1 LNELAQE
8 KLGDSNMNVQIFNLL
23 GISRDSIFEEKTA
36 FADYLTDFITQTDT
50 LNFSGT
56 LLPESI
62 EGPINPWFF
71 AQELLSKSS
80 KLPFIAINPCFVH
93 PLYVVR
99 NLYNLSTFYQR
110 PIYLNF
116 ITGGSAVDSLKI
128 NDSLSKEEKYNRLDE
143 FITIVQELLANEHET
158 YTFKGTY
165 YTLEN
170 IVFKGSLP
178 ENLQPVFHIAG
189 SSEHAE
195 NLIQKK
201 QMTQL
206 KMGESAANISI
217 NSAKKVSYHFGII
230 ARKTSEEAQDVLHTF
245 CKVDRKR
252 SILQQISIKQSNSVW
267 KQKVYEDYKSSVED
281 TIYSLLPFVNGY
293 SDVPY
298 LVGSYRDVSNY
309 VQNYIDN
316 GIESIIVEIPK
327 TGCNELREIDTVLTA
342 IKQ

>member
-1 LNELAQE
+1 M
-8 KLGDSNMNVQIFNLL
+8 SVHIFNLL
-23 GISRDSIFEEKTA
+23 GISRDSVFEEKTS
-36 FADYLTDFITQTDT
+36 FATYLTDFIKQTDA

-128 NDSLSKEEKYNRLDE
+128 NDSLSKEEKYHRLDE
-143 FITIVQELLANEHET
+143 FITIVQELLANEQET

-178 ENLQPVFHIAG
+178 KNLQPVFHIAG
-189 SSEHAE
+189 SSEFAQQ
-195 NLIQKK
+195 LIERKN
-201 QMTQL
+201 MTQL
-206 KMGESAANISI
+206 KMGESL
-217 NSAKKVSYHFGII
+217 AKVSLNKQKKLSYHFGII
-230 ARKTSEEAQDVLHTF
+230 ARETSEEAQNVLATF
-245 CKVDRKR
+245 CKADRKR
-252 SILQQISIKQSNSVW
+252 TILQQISIKQSNSIW
-267 KQKVYEDYKSSVED
+267 KQKVYESYKRSEKD
-281 TIYSLLPFVNGY
+281 GIYSLVPFVNGY

-298 LVGSYRDVSNY
+298 LVGSYAEITTY

-316 GIESIIVEIPK
+316 GIESLIIEIPK
-327 TGCNELREIDTVLTA
+327 TGFDEMQEIDIVISKLVTD
-342 IKQ
+342 

>member
-1 LNELAQE
+1 MPIQL
-8 KLGDSNMNVQIFNLL
+8 FNLL
-23 GISRDSIFEEKTA
+23 GISRDSVFEEKLS
-36 FADYLTDFITQTDT
+36 FADYLTNFINETDT
-50 LNFSGT
+50 SHFSGT

-80 KLPFIAINPCFVH
+80 KIPFIAINPCFVH

-128 NDSLSKEEKYNRLDE
+128 NDSLSKEEKYKRLDE
-143 FITIVQELLANEHET
+143 FITIIQELLSANENDT
-158 YTFKGTY
+158 YSFKGTY
-165 YTLEN
+165 YTLDS

-178 ENLQPVFHIAG
+178 KHLQPVFHIAG

-201 QMTQL
+201 GMIQL
-206 KMGESAANISI
+206 KMGESLS
-217 NSAKKVSYHFGII
+217 NSSLHNSKKTSYHFGII
-230 ARKTSEEAQDVLHTF
+230 TRGTNEEANEVLDTF
-245 CKVDRKR
+245 SKVDRKR
-252 SILQQISIKQSNSVW
+252 TILQQISIKQSQSVW
-267 KQKVYEDYKSSVED
+267 KQKVYERYKSSAED
-281 TIYSLLPFVNGY
+281 PVYSLQPFMNGY

-298 LVGSYRDVSNY
+298 LVGSYEEVLS
-309 VQNYIDN
+309 YIQTYIAK
-316 GIESIIVEIPK
+316 GIESIVIEIPK
-327 TGCNELREIDTVLTA
+327 TGFDEMKEINTIIEKLQQS
-342 IKQ
+342 I

>member
-1 LNELAQE
+1 
-8 KLGDSNMNVQIFNLL
+8 M
-23 GISRDSIFEEKTA
+23 
-36 FADYLTDFITQTDT
+36 
-50 LNFSGT
+50 NFSGT

-62 EGPINPWFF
+62 EYPINPWFF

-80 KLPFIAINPCFVH
+80 KFPFIAINPCFVH

-143 FITIVQELLANEHET
+143 FITIIQELLTASEHET

-170 IVFKGSLP
+170 IVFKDSLS

-189 SSEHAE
+189 SSEYAE

-201 QMTQL
+201 GMTQL
-206 KMGESAANISI
+206 KMGESIS
-217 NSAKKVSYHFGII
+217 NVSLNKHKKLSYHFGII
-230 ARKTSEEAQDVLHTF
+230 ARETTQEAKEVEASF
-245 CKVDRKR
+245 CKADRKR
-252 SILQQISIKQSNSVW
+252 TILQQISIKQSNSVW
-267 KQKVYEDYKSSVED
+267 KQKVYESYKNSAED
-281 TIYSLLPFVNGY
+281 LIYSLVPFVNGY
-293 SDVPY
+293 SYVPY
-298 LVGSYRDVSNY
+298 LVGSYSAIANY
-309 VQNYIDN
+309 VQHYIDN
-316 GIESIIVEIPK
+316 QIESIIIEIPK
-327 TGCNELREIDTVLTA
+327 TGYNELQEIHTALTLV
-342 IKQ
+342 QH

>member
-1 LNELAQE
+1 M
-8 KLGDSNMNVQIFNLL
+8 SVQLFNLL
-23 GISRDSIFEEKTA
+23 GISRDSVFEEKTS
-36 FADYLTDFITQTDT
+36 FADYLTDFIKQTDASD
-50 LNFSGT
+50 FSGT

-143 FITIVQELLANEHET
+143 FITIVQELLTANENET
-158 YTFKGTY
+158 YSFKGTY

-178 ENLQPVFHIAG
+178 KELQPVFHIAG
-189 SSEHAE
+189 SSEFAQS
-195 NLIQKK
+195 LIEKK
-201 QMTQL
+201 NMTQL
-206 KMGESAANISI
+206 KMGECLANVSL
-217 NSAKKVSYHFGII
+217 NKEKKLSYHIGII
-230 ARKTSEEAQDVLHTF
+230 ARETSEEAQEVLASF

-252 SILQQISIKQSNSVW
+252 TILQQISIKQSNSVW
-267 KQKVYEDYKSSVED
+267 KQKVYESYKNSAED
-281 TIYSLLPFVNGY
+281 SIYNLTPFVKGY

-298 LVGSYRDVSNY
+298 LVGSYTDIANY
-309 VQNYIDN
+309 VQQYIDN
-316 GIESIIVEIPK
+316 KIESIIIEIPK
-327 TGCNELREIDTVLTA
+327 TGFNEMLEIDTVITKLRL
-342 IKQ
+342 

>member
-1 LNELAQE
+1 MPIQL
-8 KLGDSNMNVQIFNLL
+8 FNLL
-23 GISRDSIFEEKTA
+23 GISRDSVFEEKLS
-36 FADYLTDFITQTDT
+36 FADYLTNFITETDT
-50 LNFSGT
+50 SHFSGT

-80 KLPFIAINPCFVH
+80 KIPFIAINPCFVH

-128 NDSLSKEEKYNRLDE
+128 NDSLSKEEKYKRLDE
-143 FITIVQELLANEHET
+143 FITIIQELLSANENNT
-158 YTFKGTY
+158 YSFKGTY
-165 YTLEN
+165 YTLDS

-178 ENLQPVFHIAG
+178 KHLQPVFHIAG

-201 QMTQL
+201 GMIQL
-206 KMGESAANISI
+206 KMGESLS
-217 NSAKKVSYHFGII
+217 NSSLRNSKKTSYHFGII
-230 ARKTSEEAQDVLHTF
+230 TRETNEEANEVLDTF
-245 CKVDRKR
+245 SKVDRKR
-252 SILQQISIKQSNSVW
+252 TILQQISIKQSKSVW
-267 KQKVYEDYKSSVED
+267 KQKVYERYKSSAED
-281 TIYSLLPFVNGY
+281 AVYSLQPFMNGY

-298 LVGSYRDVSNY
+298 LVGSYEEVLS
-309 VQNYIDN
+309 YIQTYITK

-327 TGCNELREIDTVLTA
+327 TGFDEMKEINTIIEKLQQN
-342 IKQ
+342 I

>member
-1 LNELAQE
+1 M
-8 KLGDSNMNVQIFNLL
+8 SVQVFNLL
-23 GISRDSIFEEKTA
+23 GISRDSIFEEKLS
-36 FADYLTDFITQTDT
+36 FADYLTDFITQTDA

-128 NDSLSKEEKYNRLDE
+128 NDSLSKEEKYKRLDE
-143 FITIVQELLANEHET
+143 FITIVQELLTANEGET
-158 YTFKGTY
+158 YSFKGTY

-201 QMTQL
+201 NMIQL
-206 KMGESAANISI
+206 KMGESAAKISI
-217 NSAKKVSYHFGII
+217 NRAKKVSYHFGII
-230 ARKTSEEAQDVLHTF
+230 ARETSEEAQDVLATF

-252 SILQQISIKQSNSVW
+252 TILQQISIKQSNSVW
-267 KQKVYEDYKSSVED
+267 KQKVYENYKSSAED
-281 TIYSLLPFVNGY
+281 PIYSLTPFMNGY

-298 LVGSYRDVSNY
+298 LVGSYKDVANY
-309 VQNYIDN
+309 VQNYIDH
-316 GIESIIVEIPK
+316 GIESIIIEIPK
-327 TGCNELREIDTVLTA
+327 TGYNELQEIDTVLTA

>member
-1 LNELAQE
+1 M
-8 KLGDSNMNVQIFNLL
+8 SVQLFNLL
-23 GISRDSIFEEKTA
+23 GISRDSVFEEKTS
-36 FADYLTDFITQTDT
+36 FANYLTDFIQQTDT
-50 LNFSGT
+50 SNFSGT

-80 KLPFIAINPCFVH
+80 KLPFTAINPCFVH

-110 PIYLNF
+110 PMYLNF

-143 FITIVQELLANEHET
+143 FITIVQELLTANEYET
-158 YTFKGTY
+158 YTFKGNY

-170 IVFKGSLP
+170 IIFKGSLSK
-178 ENLQPVFHIAG
+178 ELQPVFHIAG
-189 SSEHAE
+189 SSEFAQK
-195 NLIQKK
+195 LIERKN
-201 QMTQL
+201 MTQL
-206 KMGESAANISI
+206 KMGESLANLSV
-217 NSAKKVSYHFGII
+217 KKNQKLSYHIGII
-230 ARKTSEEAQDVLHTF
+230 ARETSEEAQDVLTSF

-252 SILQQISIKQSNSVW
+252 TILQQISIKQSNSVW
-267 KQKVYEDYKSSVED
+267 KQKVYESYKSSEED
-281 TIYSLLPFVNGY
+281 SIYNLTPFVNGY

-298 LVGSYRDVSNY
+298 LVGSYSAVATY

-316 GIESIIVEIPK
+316 GIESIIIEIPK
-327 TGCNELREIDTVLTA
+327 TGFNEMQEIDIVTKKLHL
-342 IKQ
+342 Q

>member
-1 LNELAQE
+1 
-8 KLGDSNMNVQIFNLL
+8 M
-23 GISRDSIFEEKTA
+23 
-36 FADYLTDFITQTDT
+36 
-50 LNFSGT
+50 
-56 LLPESI
+56 PESI

-158 YTFKGTY
+158 YTFTFKGTY

-189 SSEHAE
+189 SSEFAQQ
-195 NLIQKK
+195 LIERKN
-201 QMTQL
+201 MTQL
-206 KMGESAANISI
+206 KMGESLANVSV
-217 NSAKKVSYHFGII
+217 NQHQKLSYHFGII
-230 ARKTSEEAQDVLHTF
+230 ARETSEEAQNVLNTF

-252 SILQQISIKQSNSVW
+252 SILQQISIQQSNSVW
-267 KQKVYEDYKSSVED
+267 KQKVYESYKNSAED
-281 TIYSLLPFVNGY
+281 AIYSLVPFVNGY

-298 LVGSYRDVSNY
+298 LVGSYADITKY

-316 GIESIIVEIPK
+316 AIESIIIEIPK
-327 TGCNELREIDTVLTA
+327 TGFDEMQEIDIVIEKLRL
-342 IKQ
+342 